1 MTAPGRIE
9 RLALAPALLVGAPR
23 SGTTWLQRLL
33 LHHPG
38 CCGGQE
44 THWFVHLDG
53 IAREARRKLEMPR
66 PHGVL
71 CHLDEDALDAVL
83 RRTWIEVATP
93 AIEAAPDATIL
104 LEKTPDHARHLDLV
118 DRLLPESRV
127 IHLVRRPEDVVASLL
142 AASRTDWGRAW
153 APGSVESAARTWVES
168 VEAAEA
174 SGTRLGSRRFLRVR
188 HGDLAVAPKE
198 TLSRIFSFLGLASDE
213 STIAAAIDAN
223 TLETTLAGGGTP
235 IQLRGA
241 ATPGSLSE
249 PTGFTARPGSRSLS
263 WRERRRCHRLTRDLA
278 RRLELD
284 RDDHA

>member
-1 MTAPGRIE
+1 MTGSGRIE

-44 THWFVHLDG
+44 THWFVHLDA
-53 IAREARRKLEMPR
+53 IRSEARRKLAMPR

-71 CHLDEDALDAVL
+71 CHLDENDFDAML

-93 AIEAAPDATIL
+93 AIEAAPAATVL

-118 DRLLPESRV
+118 DRLLPRSKV
-127 IHLVRRPEDVVASLL
+127 VHLVRRPEEVVASLL
-142 AASRTDWGRAW
+142 AASRTDWGRSW
-153 APGSVESAARTWVES
+153 APGSAESAARSWIDS

-174 SGTRLGSRRFLRVR
+174 SGARLGPTRFLRVR
-188 HGDLAVAPKE
+188 HDELSKAPQKTLPEVLAFLDLACDDATV
-198 TLSRIFSFLGLASDE
+198 D
-213 STIAAAIDAN
+213 AAIDAN
-223 TLETTLAGGGTP
+223 SLESSLAGGGTP
-235 IQLRGA
+235 IELRGA
-241 ATPGSLSE
+241 ADPGPLSE
-249 PTGFTARPGSRSLS
+249 PAGFTARPGSRTLS
-263 WRERRRCHRLTRDLA
+263 WRERRRCHRLTCDLA

-284 RDDHA
+284 RDAPA